1 MRPSRRNSRRLLRWT
16 TKPMRELCITIRLR
30 RNLLGDLLEM
40 RSGTRRANY
49 SIENYVGELLE
60 STIASYRLGKM
71 SAEIGSSVRSR
82 VPISSDSRRRA
93 LPDETVRRVE
103 NLRFL
108 LPATSIATRF
118 RINKSKVIRILK
130 AARRREE
137 LNRQGK
143 FPGMRGLL

>member
-49 SIENYVGELLE
+49 SIENYVSELLE

>member
-1 MRPSRRNSRRLLRWT
+1 
-16 TKPMRELCITIRLR
+16 MRELCITIRLR